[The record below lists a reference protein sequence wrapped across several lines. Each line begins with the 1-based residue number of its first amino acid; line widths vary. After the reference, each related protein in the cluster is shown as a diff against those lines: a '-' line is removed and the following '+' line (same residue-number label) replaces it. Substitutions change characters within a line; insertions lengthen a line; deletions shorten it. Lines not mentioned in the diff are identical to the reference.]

1 MNENMFM
8 LLQNNLSEL
17 MCIQLIV
24 YVKQVKHKKH
34 DLLVLEE

>member
-24 YVKQVKHKKH
+24 YVKQVKRKKH